1 MTMNRRRFIGASAS
15 VAGLSVIPGF
25 SSADSG
31 QAAKGLKILFLGGTG
46 FLGPHTVRYALERGH
61 EVTLFNRG
69 KTNSEMFPELE
80 TIIGN
85 RDPDINDG
93 LSGLRDRQWDAVIDT
108 SGYIPRIVG
117 ASSRLL
123 AENVGHYLFVS
134 TICQYDNWAE
144 GDKHRTEEQPRA
156 TLVDPETEDVGT
168 HYCALKGYCEL
179 AAEDEMPERVTQI
192 RPGLIVGPG
201 DKTDRFTYWVARADR
216 GGEMLAPG
224 KPSDLTQ
231 YIDVRDLGMFMV
243 HCLEKKLTETYNL
256 VRQPMP
262 MGEVLESCVRVSDKG
277 TTLTW
282 VPADVLTKH
291 TLRPWQ
297 ELPMWADSESPLSG
311 SLTWSSAKALGAGLT
326 IRPID
331 ETVKDTLDWFERLP
345 EKRRATLRAGISAA
359 KEKEVLAAWHQVQG
373 DS

>member
-192 RPGLIVGPG
+192 RPGLIWP
-201 DKTDRFTYWVARADR
+201 
-216 GGEMLAPG
+216 LASLPIS
-224 KPSDLTQ
+224 PS
-231 YIDVRDLGMFMV
+231 I
-243 HCLEKKLTETYNL
+243 
-256 VRQPMP
+256 
-262 MGEVLESCVRVSDKG
+262 
-277 TTLTW
+277 
-282 VPADVLTKH
+282 
-291 TLRPWQ
+291 
-297 ELPMWADSESPLSG
+297 
-311 SLTWSSAKALGAGLT
+311 
-326 IRPID
+326 
-331 ETVKDTLDWFERLP
+331 
-345 EKRRATLRAGISAA
+345 
-359 KEKEVLAAWHQVQG
+359 
-373 DS
+373 